1 MLRTPLL
8 LTLGLGLAR
17 AVSEAGS
24 PPGSEKSVEE
34 ETELE
39 RAKLDYET
47 QMQYQGSF
55 PQEAASLKREYEAK
69 VAKIKAEYSEQSAPA
84 KASLLLAAPSTGAAP
99 NAEEVV
105 ASRTKQV
112 LDSMR
117 RIQQEAL
124 ALEKD
129 LPQVERRIDEV
140 PRQVG
145 SAMRQERERLSRD
158 FEAKIAKANLS
169 EEDMQDLQ
177 SAKAQLDALDTQELR
192 KLRTELDN
200 AAKPALQSIK
210 QFKGNASLL
219 QGRAHSVLDLMYGMG
234 DAAEDIADKLNDE
247 IGDGEQAILDVANR
261 VEDKINDHVNK
272 ICEDAQE
279 ELQNAARKRA
289 ASANSVEMKFYAT
302 SLFATMQVKSSLT
315 PMVLVGTAVL
325 SASVASAVTLA
336 VVRNTRMSREP
347 LLGM

>member
-1 MLRTPLL
+1 MRTLL

-17 AVSEAGS
+17 AASEAGS
-24 PPGSEKSVEE
+24 LPGSERNAAEE
-34 ETELE
+34 MELE

-47 QMQYQGSF
+47 QMQYQGSY
-55 PQEAASLKREYEAK
+55 PQEAASLKHEYEAK
-69 VAKIKAEYSEQSAPA
+69 VAKIKAQYSEQSPSGT
-84 KASLLLAAPSTGAAP
+84 ASLLLAAPPSGATPPSA
-99 NAEEVV
+99 AEVV
-105 ASRTKQV
+105 ASRTRQV

-117 RIQQEAL
+117 HIQQEAV

-129 LPQVERRIDEV
+129 VPQVERKIDNV

-145 SAMRQERERLSRD
+145 SAMREERERLSRD
-158 FEAKIAKANLS
+158 FEAKIAKANQS
-169 EEDMQDLQ
+169 EESMQDLRN
-177 SAKAQLDALDTQELR
+177 ATAQLDALDAQELR
-192 KLRTELDN
+192 KLRTELSK

-219 QGRAHSVLDLMYGMG
+219 QGRAHNVLDPMYGMG
-234 DAAEDIADKLNDE
+234 DASEDIADKLNDK

-261 VEDKINDHVNK
+261 VEDHINDHINK
-272 ICEDAQE
+272 IYEEAQE

-289 ASANSVEMKFYAT
+289 ASTNSVELKFYAT

-315 PMVLVGTAVL
+315 PMVLIGTAVL

-336 VVRNTRMSREP
+336 VVRNTRTSREP